1 MAAVR
6 LTHPF
11 PSLLDGLVSGS
22 VAGLAGAEPISAVRL
37 GLAMTAL
44 QLGIGALNDVVDAP
58 RDAGHKPGKPIPA
71 GLVSRRVGAVI
82 ALAAFAVGL
91 LLAAPGGPLVV
102 GLAVVVI
109 GIGVAYDLR
118 LKGTAWSWLPFAV
131 GIPLLPVFGWV
142 GATGGLAPLFVVI
155 VPAAMAA
162 GAALAI
168 ANSLVDVERD
178 RSAGVSSVAVA
189 LGQGRAQAVGI
200 VLLVAIAVAAAAS
213 CAAIGGSLLAA
224 TFVGLVGVV
233 PVLAAWLARA
243 SDPARRELGWRAV
256 ALGLGVLAVVW
267 IGAVPR

>member
-1 MAAVR
+1 
-6 LTHPF
+6 
-11 PSLLDGLVSGS
+11 
-22 VAGLAGAEPISAVRL
+22 
-37 GLAMTAL
+37 MTAL

-91 LLAAPGGPLVV
+91 LLAAPGGRLVV

-118 LKGTAWSWLPFAV
+118 LKGTAWSWFPFAV

-142 GATGGLAPLFVVI
+142 GATGGLDPLFVVI

-178 RSAGVSSVAVA
+178 RSAGVSSVALA
-189 LGQGRAQAVGI
+189 LGEGRARAVGI
-200 VLLVAIAVAAAAS
+200 ALLVAIAVAAAAS
-213 CAAIGGSLLAA
+213 CSAFGGSLLAA
-224 TFVGLVGVV
+224 TFVGLVGSA

-243 SDPARRELGWRAV
+243 SDPARRELGWRAE
-256 ALGLGVLAVVW
+256 AIGLGVLAVVW
-267 IGAVPR
+267 IEAVPR